1 MTTLTHWYTA
11 ASPGDRITYATA
23 RNVTLHPTQEVRE
36 ARKLYDQGKVDLV
49 QRRVT
54 GGYEYIAV
62 KRRVPAK
69 VEYENS
75 FAAALGRL

>member
-1 MTTLTHWYTA
+1 MTLSTWIQTA
-11 ASPGDRITYATA
+11 QPGDRMTYATCA
-23 RNVTLHPTQEVRE
+23 SVATHTTRNVKE
-36 ARKLYDQGKVDLV
+36 ARSLYDRGLIDLV

-69 VEYENS
+69 VEYKNS